1 MVVKLCRMNA
11 AYWKSCHRHYQEA
24 DVFKV
29 VVLGVEEHHG
39 NIVDIEIIS
48 PGCKWKKN
56 PCSHAKQLEHCCSL
70 VSSNESILPI

>member
-1 MVVKLCRMNA
+1 MVKLCRMNA

-29 VVLGVEEHHG
+29 VVLRVEENHG

-56 PCSHAKQLEHCCSL
+56 PCKTALNLPSRGRLAKGC
-70 VSSNESILPI
+70 